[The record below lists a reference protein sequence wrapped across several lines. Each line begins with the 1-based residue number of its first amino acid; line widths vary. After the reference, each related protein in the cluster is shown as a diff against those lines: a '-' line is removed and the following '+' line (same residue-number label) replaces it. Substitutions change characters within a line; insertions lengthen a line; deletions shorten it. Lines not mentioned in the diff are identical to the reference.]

1 MNSLALLM
9 AVFFGLIFL
18 RVEIAFSLAIASIA
32 VILREGLPLGSV
44 LNQMYSGIDS
54 FPLLA
59 VPFFM
64 LLGRVL
70 NQGGIT
76 ERLLAVADAA
86 VGHVRGGLG
95 HVNVLVSMI
104 FASLSGSAAADTAS
118 VGSILIP
125 AMKKAGYQ
133 PAFTV
138 AITAASSTLGV
149 IIPPS
154 IILVIYGAFA
164 NVSIGAL
171 LWGGV
176 VPGIVIGLGMMAY
189 NYVLARIHD
198 YPANPR
204 KSARELASS
213 VWHGGLTLMIP
224 VIVLGGITGG
234 VFTATEASIMAVAWA
249 MVLAFV
255 IYREC
260 SWREMPKMLGEA
272 AIDFAVPLFTVAAAS
287 VFGWLI
293 SYLGAADMVIKT
305 ILDITT
311 DPLGI
316 MLLLILFLLIIGTFL
331 NPISALLIFLPII
344 QGLGG
349 HAHVNPVHLGL
360 VTTMTLSIGL
370 VTPPYGVCLLVAAQ
384 IGNVSLMRATVA
396 VLPIC
401 LITVLIIIST
411 LFVPDLVLGLPKLV
425 IPQAFA
431 Q

>member
-1 MNSLALLM
+1 
-9 AVFFGLIFL
+9 
-18 RVEIAFSLAIASIA
+18 
-32 VILREGLPLGSV
+32 
-44 LNQMYSGIDS
+44 
-54 FPLLA
+54 
-59 VPFFM
+59 
-64 LLGRVL
+64 
-70 NQGGIT
+70 
-76 ERLLAVADAA
+76 
-86 VGHVRGGLG
+86 
-95 HVNVLVSMI
+95 
-104 FASLSGSAAADTAS
+104 
-118 VGSILIP
+118 
-125 AMKKAGYQ
+125 
-133 PAFTV
+133 
-138 AITAASSTLGV
+138 
-149 IIPPS
+149 
-154 IILVIYGAFA
+154 
-164 NVSIGAL
+164 
-171 LWGGV
+171 
-176 VPGIVIGLGMMAY
+176 
-189 NYVLARIHD
+189 
-198 YPANPR
+198 
-204 KSARELASS
+204 
-213 VWHGGLTLMIP
+213 
-224 VIVLGGITGG
+224 
-234 VFTATEASIMAVAWA
+234 
-249 MVLAFV
+249 
-255 IYREC
+255 
-260 SWREMPKMLGEA
+260 
-272 AIDFAVPLFTVAAAS
+272 VPLFTVAAAS

-384 IGNVSLMRATVA
+384 IGNVSLMRATAA

>member
-1 MNSLALLM
+1 
-9 AVFFGLIFL
+9 
-18 RVEIAFSLAIASIA
+18 
-32 VILREGLPLGSV
+32 
-44 LNQMYSGIDS
+44 
-54 FPLLA
+54 LA

-64 LLGRVL
+64 LLGRIL

-76 ERLLAVADAA
+76 ERLLAIANAA

-118 VGSILIP
+118 VGAILIP

-164 NVSIGAL
+164 NVSVGAL

-176 VPGIVIGLGMMAY
+176 VPGILIGFGMMAY
-189 NYVLARIHD
+189 NAVMARIHD
-198 YPANPR
+198 YPANER
-204 KSARELASS
+204 QSFRQLAGNAWRGS
-213 VWHGGLTLMIP
+213 LTLLIP

-234 VFTATEASIMAVAWA
+234 VFTATEASIIAVAWA
-249 MVLAFV
+249 LFLAFV
-255 IYREC
+255 IYREVPL
-260 SWREMPKMLGEA
+260 RDLPMMLGQGA
-272 AIDFAVPLFTVAAAS
+272 VDFAVPLFTVAAAS
-287 VFGWLI
+287 AFGWLI
-293 SYLGAADMVIKT
+293 SYLGAADMVIKA
-305 ILDITT
+305 ILDVTET
-311 DPLGI
+311 SLGI

-344 QGLGG
+344 QGLGT
-349 HAHVNPVHLGL
+349 HAKIDPVHLGVL
-360 VTTMTLSIGL
+360 TTMTLSIGL

-384 IGNVSLMRATVA
+384 IGNVSLMQATVA

-411 LFVPDLVLGLPKLV
+411 LFAPDIILGLPKLV
-425 IPQAFA
+425 IPNAFGK
-431 Q
+431 